1 MSKVYYNLSA
11 SDFFQD
17 WSDTSQLTTANNWDG
32 VASIVGYRG
41 DDIIT
46 ATAVDP
52 RTATADLSGP
62 INVAVN
68 AGAAL
73 LESGS
78 ASGGVAEF
86 EIADAVVGL
95 NGSGTAD
102 APNLVLYLD
111 GTGRQNLHFS
121 ADIRD
126 LELRDNAVQQVAVQ
140 YRVGGTGVWTSL
152 SDGYVADATTA
163 TTATQ
168 VTHLDFD
175 LPASVNGQAQI
186 EIRILTTNAAGND
199 EWVGI
204 DNIHVTSTAGGAGDT
219 VAPTLTVSN
228 PSDPDNGEVAVAPD
242 APIVLHFTESVVAG
256 TGSITLTSGADVRV
270 IDVASGQVHFSGA
283 TVTIDP
289 SADLN
294 PGATYSLTVD
304 NGAIKDLGGNAFAGV
319 ASGAF
324 SFSTLDPDK
333 VVAIYEIQGKSHTS
347 AFDGDKVQTTGV
359 VTAIDSNGFYMQ
371 DPTGDGDAATSDGI
385 FVFTGSAP
393 VVTVGQLLKVTG
405 TVDEYRPGDDAASL
419 TITEIVSTG
428 IQVLGTGT
436 VHSTVIGEHG
446 VLPPNHIIEDDHFT
460 SFDPT
465 TDGLDFYE
473 SLEGMLVTVEAPK
486 VVDNTNGFGET
497 WVVAS
502 GGHGATGLSDRG
514 AMTISDGDYNPERIQ
529 IDDDSAIYAGY
540 HPAHTQGDVLG
551 DVTGV
556 VNYSF
561 NAYEVLVT
569 GPVTT
574 TTSVGL
580 VNREFT
586 NLTAA
591 ADKLTIAT
599 YNLENLDPTDP
610 AAKFQSIAFDIANN
624 LHHPDI
630 IGVQEIQDADGAG
643 SGANLSGAATAQVLI
658 NAIVAAGGPLYTY
671 VEVAPTVAG
680 STGGEPGGNIR
691 NGFLY
696 DASRVHY
703 VDGSARLVLDTD
715 LTNGNAFNNSRNPLA
730 ADFVF
735 NDETITAVSV
745 HATSRGGGGPLFGA
759 DQPALIAGDAS
770 RTAQAVELTKFV
782 NTLEATNPD
791 HHVAVMGDFNG
802 YYFETA
808 LAGLEANANL
818 YNLAKSLPV
827 EERYSYKFEGYA
839 QLFDNILVSKDLQ
852 SASEFDIVHLN
863 SEQLPSAQ
871 LSSDHDASITRITI
885 ATTTKLGGGAD
896 EADYHASLAAVKI
909 DGGLGDD
916 HLVGGFGGDL
926 LIGGEGADRIAA
938 GAGNDIIRGGV
949 GADRMQGGAGDDMF
963 VFGVGDLAL
972 GASLSDHIIDFKG
985 AGSASGGEQD
995 LLIFEGFSAGSKL
1008 VFDHDLG
1015 NTPTLQIYQ
1024 VYNGAS
1030 YAGSL
1035 LVQTNT
1041 AAHLS
1046 SSDYLFQA

>member
-102 APNLVLYLD
+102 APNLVVYLD

-126 LELRDNAVQQVAVQ
+126 LELRDNALQQVAVQ

-152 SDGYVADATTA
+152 ADGYVADATTA

-168 VTHLDFD
+168 VTHLNFD

-256 TGSITLTSGADVRV
+256 TGSITLTSGSDVRV
-270 IDVASGQVHFSGA
+270 IDVAGGQVHFSGA

-393 VVTVGQLLKVTG
+393 AVSVGQLLKVTG
-405 TVDEYRPGDDAASL
+405 TVEEYLPGGDTASL
-419 TITEIVSTG
+419 TVTEIVSSG

-436 VHSTVIGEHG
+436 VHATVIGEHG
-446 VLPPNHIIEDDHFT
+446 VLPPTHIIEDDHFT

-473 SLEGMLVTVEAPK
+473 SLEGMLVTIEAPK
-486 VVDNTNGFGET
+486 VVDNTNDFGET

-540 HPAHTQGDVLG
+540 HPAHTQGDTLG
-551 DVTGV
+551 DVTGI

-569 GPVTT
+569 GPVTVQQDVT
-574 TTSVGL
+574 VQKE
-580 VNREFT
+580 VT

-599 YNLENLDPTDP
+599 YNVENLDPTDP
-610 AAKFQSIAFDIANN
+610 AAKFASIASDIVNN
-624 LHHPDI
+624 LKHPDV
-630 IGVQEIQDADGAG
+630 IGLQEIQDADGAG
-643 SGANLSGAATAQVLI
+643 NGSNLSGAATAQVLI
-658 NAIVAAGGPLYTY
+658 DAIVAAGGPHYVY

-696 DASRVHY
+696 DASRVQY

-735 NDETITAVSV
+735 NDETVTAISV

-759 DQPALIAGDAS
+759 EQPAVNAGDAS

-782 NTLEATNPD
+782 NALEASNPD

-808 LAGLEANANL
+808 LAGLEANTDL

-863 SEQLPSAQ
+863 SELLPSAQ
-871 LSSDHDASITRITI
+871 VSSDHDASITRITI
-885 ATTTKLGGGAD
+885 AATTKLGGGAD
-896 EADYHASLAAVKI
+896 EADYHASVAAVKI

-916 HLVGGFGGDL
+916 HLVGGRGSDL
-926 LIGGEGADRIAA
+926 LIGGDGADRISG

-949 GADRMQGGAGDDMF
+949 GHDRMQGGAGDDMF
-963 VFGVGDLAL
+963 VFGVGDLDL
-972 GASLSDHIIDFKG
+972 GGSQSDHIIDFRG
-985 AGSASGGEQD
+985 AGSVTGGEQD
-995 LLIFEGFSAGSKL
+995 LLIFSGFAAGSKL

-1015 NTPTLQIYQ
+1015 NTPTTQIYQ

-1030 YAGSL
+1030 YVGSL
-1035 LVQTNT
+1035 LVQTDT
-1041 AAHLS
+1041 AAHLT